1 MRMLIATGGTGG
13 HIYPALALADA
24 AKNRYKDIEI
34 LFVGNDD
41 RMESEVVP
49 AHGYAF
55 RALHASGLVG
65 NPMQK
70 AKAILLMMKAYR
82 KALRIIDEFHPDIAI
97 GFGGY
102 VSAPVMLA
110 AHKRHVKTMIHEQ
123 NSIVGV
129 SNKMVAKKMD
139 GIVICYEKCYEEF
152 GKERTRLLGNPRA
165 TSAINVKF
173 DAPYFKS
180 LGLSLNKPTILVVMG
195 SLGSTSVNQI
205 MKDALP
211 QVDEKYQILFVTGKN
226 NFKEIKASV
235 HQKNIIVVDYV
246 KQLEIME
253 HIDLIVCRAG
263 ATTAAEITALGTPS
277 ILIPSPYVAHNHQFY
292 NASVLVD
299 QHAAFMIEEKDLNA
313 KTLKEKINQ
322 IMGNQELQKTMR
334 ENALSLGK
342 PNASADI
349 LTWCEEMVKVKDK

>member
-24 AKNRYKDIEI
+24 AKERYKDIEI

-41 RMESEVVP
+41 RMEASEIP

-55 RALHASGLVG
+55 SGLHASGLTG
-65 NPMQK
+65 NIFNK
-70 AKAILLMMKAYR
+70 AKALLFMANAYR
-82 KALRIIDEFHPDIAI
+82 KARKMIDDFKPDIVI

-110 AHKRHVKTMIHEQ
+110 AHHRHIKTMIHEQ

-129 SNKMVAKKMD
+129 SNKMVAKYMD
-139 GIVICYEKCYEEF
+139 AIVICYEKCFEEF

-165 TSAINVKF
+165 ANAVHTAF
-173 DAPYFKS
+173 DKKYYTS
-180 LGLSLNKPTILVVMG
+180 LGLSLDKPLILVVMG
-195 SLGSTSVNQI
+195 SLGSTSINEI
-205 MKDALP
+205 MKDVLP
-211 QVDEKYQILFVTGKN
+211 SIDKKYQILFVTGKN
-226 NFKEIKASV
+226 NYKAMKESV
-235 HQKNIIVVDYV
+235 HAEHVKVIDYV
-246 KQLEIME
+246 RQLDIMA
-253 HIDLIVCRAG
+253 HVDLIICRAG

-299 QHAAFMIEEKDLNA
+299 NKAAFMIEEKNLNA
-313 KTLKEKINQ
+313 KELASKIDVIMSNDKLRKAMKEH
-322 IMGNQELQKTMR
+322 
-334 ENALSLGK
+334 ALSLGK
-342 PNASADI
+342 PHASEDI
-349 LTWCEEMVKVKDK
+349 LDWCEEMKR